1 MEARNQE
8 SRMATE
14 GKGYST
20 PSHEIRPAVPECE
33 QWYAPQEAWNTH
45 GTQFITRSLS
55 PVRYHDTAKKSYKR
69 PFALIIVTLATKID
83 PGEEEGT
90 RAGRKTMF
98 HSIPHFFH
106 GPVSQSVSSS
116 FSRRNE
122 AEGRRETLPRG
133 EEEGGGGEEGP
144 DTNPGS
150 LAKRND

>member
-90 RAGRKTMF
+90 RGKEDNVPFDPA
-98 HSIPHFFH
+98 FF
-106 GPVSQSVSSS
+106 PRTSQSVSSS
-116 FSRRNE
+116 ISRRNE